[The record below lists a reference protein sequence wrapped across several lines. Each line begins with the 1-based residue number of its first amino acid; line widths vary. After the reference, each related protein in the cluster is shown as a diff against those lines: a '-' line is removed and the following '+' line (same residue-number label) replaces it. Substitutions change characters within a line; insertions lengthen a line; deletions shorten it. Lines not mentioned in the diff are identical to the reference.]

1 MQFLP
6 NTLSK
11 KLWIFVTTTIIIT
24 IGFSFLLSNYFYEK
38 LYVENVRRGLLEEGT
53 RLSAEY
59 EGGPLS
65 SELIEKV
72 EWYNT
77 KNESEVFIVSNPK
90 ELSACLPYEIDYDT
104 IIGPEERDQLLSG
117 KSVEKMGYEERF
129 DRDVMAVIVPLTDSN
144 RLEGIIYLYVPLAKI
159 SELTND
165 FSVIGLVV
173 GLLFVIMSVY
183 IGTIFVKKITK
194 PLEIMKNAAEKV
206 TAGDYSAR
214 VPVFSKDEIG
224 QLGTAFNLM
233 SVSIQKED
241 ERKKEFLED
250 VSHELRTPISYVKGY
265 SEALKTGLVKTSQEQ
280 ERYLALIHREASRM
294 ERLVG
299 DLLDLSRFDSED
311 FRLELRPLPLAQLV
325 EDCLEKYSPTLQQ
338 KGLLLN
344 SDLDPDIIV
353 NADEGRIEQVIQ
365 NIVDNA
371 INYTEQGRINVLL
384 VKHEKGCIL
393 SIKDTGIGIPRE
405 DIQRVTQRFF
415 RVNKARTR
423 SDGGTGLGLAISNK
437 LIQLHGGTLEIE
449 SDLGEGTCIS
459 IVLPVT

>member
-1 MQFLP
+1 MKFLP

-11 KLWIFVTTTIIIT
+11 KLWVFVTTTIIIT
-24 IGFSFLLSNYFYEK
+24 IGFSFLLSHYFYEK

-53 RLSAEY
+53 KLSTEY

-77 KNESEVFIVSNPK
+77 KNESEVFIVSNPR
-90 ELSACLPYEIDYDT
+90 ELSACLPYEIDYDS
-104 IIGPEERDQLLSG
+104 IIGPEERDQLLNG
-117 KSVEKMGYEERF
+117 QSVEKMGYEERF
-129 DRDVMAVIVPLTDSN
+129 DRDVMAVIFPLIDSN

-165 FSVIGLVV
+165 FSLIGLVV
-173 GLLFVIMSVY
+173 GVLFVILAVY
-183 IGTIFVKKITK
+183 VGTIFVKKMTK
-194 PLEIMKNAAEKV
+194 PLEIMKQAAEKV

-265 SEALKTGLVKTSQEQ
+265 SEALKAGLAKTSQDQ
-280 ERYLALIHREASRM
+280 ERYLALIHREAKRM

-299 DLLDLSRFDSED
+299 DLLDLSRLDAED
-311 FRLELRPLPLAQLV
+311 FRLEMCPLPLAQLV
-325 EDCLEKYSPTLQQ
+325 EDCLEKYRPSLQQ

-344 SDLDPDIIV
+344 AELDPDIIV

-371 INYTEQGRINVLL
+371 INYTERGRITVLL
-384 VKHEKGCIL
+384 SKHEKGCIL
-393 SIKDTGIGIPRE
+393 SIKDTGIGIPME

-437 LIQLHGGTLEIE
+437 LIKLHGGELEIE
-449 SDLGEGTCIS
+449 SNLGKGTRIS
-459 IVLPVT
+459 IILPMI

>member
-1 MQFLP
+1 MKFLP

-11 KLWIFVTTTIIIT
+11 KLWVFVTTTIIIT
-24 IGFSFLLSNYFYEK
+24 IGFSFLLSHYFYEK

-53 RLSAEY
+53 KLSTEY

-77 KNESEVFIVSNPK
+77 KNESEVFIVSNPR
-90 ELSACLPYEIDYDT
+90 ELSACLPFEIDYDS
-104 IIGPEERDQLLSG
+104 IIGPEERDQLLNG
-117 KSVEKMGYEERF
+117 QSVEKMGYEERF
-129 DRDVMAVIVPLTDSN
+129 DRDVMAVIVPLIDSN

-165 FSVIGLVV
+165 FSLIGLVV
-173 GLLFVIMSVY
+173 GVLFVILAVY
-183 IGTIFVKKITK
+183 VGTIFVKKMTK
-194 PLEIMKNAAEKV
+194 PLEIMKQAAEKV

-265 SEALKTGLVKTSQEQ
+265 SEALKAGLAKTSQEQ
-280 ERYLALIHREASRM
+280 ERYLALIHREAKRM

-299 DLLDLSRFDSED
+299 DLLDLSRLDAED
-311 FRLELRPLPLAQLV
+311 FRLEMCPLPLAQLV
-325 EDCLEKYSPTLQQ
+325 EDCLEKYRPSLQQ

-344 SDLDPDIIV
+344 TELDPDIIV

-371 INYTEQGRINVLL
+371 INYTERGRITVLL
-384 VKHEKGCIL
+384 SKHEKGCIL
-393 SIKDTGIGIPRE
+393 SIKDTGIGIPME

-437 LIQLHGGTLEIE
+437 LIKLHGGELEIK
-449 SDLGEGTCIS
+449 SNLGKGTCIS
-459 IVLPVT
+459 IILPVI

>member
-1 MQFLP
+1 MKFLP

-11 KLWIFVTTTIIIT
+11 KLWVFVTTTIIIT
-24 IGFSFLLSNYFYEK
+24 IGFSFLLSHYFYEI

-53 RLSAEY
+53 KLSTEY

-77 KNESEVFIVSNPK
+77 KNESEVFIVSNPR
-90 ELSACLPYEIDYDT
+90 ELSACLPFEIDYDS
-104 IIGPEERDQLLSG
+104 IIGPEERDQLLNG
-117 KSVEKMGYEERF
+117 QSVEKMGYEERF
-129 DRDVMAVIVPLTDSN
+129 DRDVMAVIVPLIDSN

-165 FSVIGLVV
+165 FSLIGLVV
-173 GLLFVIMSVY
+173 GVLFVILAVY
-183 IGTIFVKKITK
+183 VGTIFVKKMTK
-194 PLEIMKNAAEKV
+194 PLEIMKQAAEKV

-265 SEALKTGLVKTSQEQ
+265 SEALKAGLAKTSQDQ
-280 ERYLALIHREASRM
+280 VRYLALIHREAKRM

-299 DLLDLSRFDSED
+299 DLLDLSRLDAED
-311 FRLELRPLPLAQLV
+311 FRLEMCPLPLAQLV
-325 EDCLEKYSPTLQQ
+325 EDCLEKYRPSLQQ

-344 SDLDPDIIV
+344 TELDPDIIV

-371 INYTEQGRINVLL
+371 INYTERGRITVLL
-384 VKHEKGCIL
+384 SKHEKGCIL
-393 SIKDTGIGIPRE
+393 SIKDTGIGIPME

-437 LIQLHGGTLEIE
+437 LIKLHGGELEIK
-449 SDLGEGTCIS
+449 SNLGKGTCIS
-459 IVLPVT
+459 IILPVI

>member
-1 MQFLP
+1 MKFLP

-11 KLWIFVTTTIIIT
+11 KLWVFVTTTIIIT
-24 IGFSFLLSNYFYEK
+24 IGFSFLLSHYFYEK

-53 RLSAEY
+53 KLSTEY

-65 SELIEKV
+65 RELIEKV

-77 KNESEVFIVSNPK
+77 KNESEVFIVSNPR
-90 ELSACLPYEIDYDT
+90 ELSACLPFEIDYDS
-104 IIGPEERDQLLSG
+104 IIGPEERDQLLNG
-117 KSVEKMGYEERF
+117 QSVEKMGYEERF
-129 DRDVMAVIVPLTDSN
+129 DRDVMAVIVPLIDSN

-165 FSVIGLVV
+165 FSLIGLVV
-173 GLLFVIMSVY
+173 GVLFVILAVY
-183 IGTIFVKKITK
+183 VGTIFVKKMTK
-194 PLEIMKNAAEKV
+194 PLEIMKQAAEKV

-265 SEALKTGLVKTSQEQ
+265 SEALKAGLAKTSQDQ
-280 ERYLALIHREASRM
+280 ERYLALIHREAKRM

-299 DLLDLSRFDSED
+299 DLLDLSRLDAED
-311 FRLELRPLPLAQLV
+311 FRLEMCPLPLAQLV
-325 EDCLEKYSPTLQQ
+325 EDCLEKYRPSLQQ

-344 SDLDPDIIV
+344 AELDPDIIV

-371 INYTEQGRINVLL
+371 INYTERGRITVLL
-384 VKHEKGCIL
+384 SKHEKGCIL
-393 SIKDTGIGIPRE
+393 SIKDTGIGIPME

-437 LIQLHGGTLEIE
+437 LIKLHGGELEIK
-449 SDLGEGTCIS
+449 SNLGKGTCIS
-459 IVLPVT
+459 IILPVI

>member
-1 MQFLP
+1 MNILP

-11 KLWIFVTTTIIIT
+11 KLWVFVTTTIIIT

-38 LYVENVRRGLLEEGT
+38 LYVENVRKGLLEEGT
-53 RLSAEY
+53 KLSADY

-77 KNESEVFIVSNPK
+77 KNESEVFIVSNPR
-90 ELSACLPYEIDYDT
+90 ELSACLPYEIDYDS
-104 IIGPEERDQLLSG
+104 IIGPDERDQLLNG
-117 KSVEKMGYEERF
+117 QSVEKMGYEERF
-129 DRDVMAVIVPLTDSN
+129 DRDVMAVIVPLIDSN
-144 RLEGIIYLYVPLAKI
+144 RLEGIIYLYVPLARI

-165 FSVIGLVV
+165 FSIIGLVV
-173 GLLFVIMSVY
+173 GLLFVVMSVY
-183 IGTIFVKKITK
+183 IGTIFVKKMTK
-194 PLEIMKNAAEKV
+194 PLEMMKKAAEKV

-265 SEALKTGLVKTSQEQ
+265 SEALKAGLVKTSKDQ
-280 ERYLALIHREASRM
+280 ERYLSLIHREASRM

-311 FRLELRPLPLAQLV
+311 FQLKMGPLPLAQLI

-338 KGLLLN
+338 KGLYLN
-344 SDLDPDIIV
+344 AELDPDIIV
-353 NADEGRIEQVIQ
+353 IADEGRIEQVIQ
-365 NIVDNA
+365 NIVNNA
-371 INYTEQGRINVLL
+371 INYTEQGGITVRLS
-384 VKHEKGCIL
+384 KHERGCIL

-437 LIQLHGGTLEIE
+437 LIQLHGGELEID

-459 IVLPVT
+459 IILPVI

>member
-11 KLWIFVTTTIIIT
+11 KLWVFVTTTIIIT
-24 IGFSFLLSNYFYEK
+24 IGISFVLSNYFYEK

-53 RLSAEY
+53 RLSDEY

-65 SELIEKV
+65 SDLIEKL

-104 IIGPEERDQLLSG
+104 LIGPEERDRLLNG
-117 KSVEKMGYEERF
+117 QSVEKMGYEERF
-129 DRDVMAVIVPLTDSN
+129 DRDVLAVVVPLIDSD
-144 RLEGIIYLYVPLAKI
+144 RLEGIIYLYVPLARI

-165 FSVIGLVV
+165 FSIIALVV
-173 GLLFVIMSVY
+173 GLIFVIMSVY
-183 IGTIFVKKITK
+183 IGTIFVKKMTK
-194 PLEIMKNAAEKV
+194 PLEIMKKAAEKV

-233 SVSIQKED
+233 SISIQRED
-241 ERKKEFLED
+241 ERKKVFLED

-265 SEALKTGLVKTSQEQ
+265 SEALKTGLVKTPQEQ

-325 EDCLEKYSPTLQQ
+325 EDCLEKYNPTLQQ

-344 SDLDPDIIV
+344 SNLDPDIIV

-371 INYTEQGRINVLL
+371 INYTVRGRITVLL
-384 VKHEKGCIL
+384 SKHEKGCIL

-405 DIQRVTQRFF
+405 DIQRVKQRFF

-437 LIQLHGGTLEIE
+437 LIQLHGGVLDIE

-459 IVLPVT
+459 IVLPVI

>member
-1 MQFLP
+1 MKFLP

-11 KLWIFVTTTIIIT
+11 KLWVFVTTTIIIT
-24 IGFSFLLSNYFYEK
+24 IGFSFLLSHYFYEK

-53 RLSAEY
+53 KLSTEY

-77 KNESEVFIVSNPK
+77 KNESEVFIVSNPR
-90 ELSACLPYEIDYDT
+90 ELSACLPFEIDYDS
-104 IIGPEERDQLLSG
+104 IIGPEERDQLLNG
-117 KSVEKMGYEERF
+117 QSVEKMGYEERF
-129 DRDVMAVIVPLTDSN
+129 DRDVMAVIVPLIDSN

-165 FSVIGLVV
+165 FSLIGLVV
-173 GLLFVIMSVY
+173 GVLFVILAVY
-183 IGTIFVKKITK
+183 VGTIFVKKMTK
-194 PLEIMKNAAEKV
+194 PLEIMKQAAEKV

-265 SEALKTGLVKTSQEQ
+265 SEALKAGLAKTSQDQ
-280 ERYLALIHREASRM
+280 ERYLALIHREAKRM

-299 DLLDLSRFDSED
+299 DLLDLSRLDAED
-311 FRLELRPLPLAQLV
+311 FRLEMCPLPLAQLV
-325 EDCLEKYSPTLQQ
+325 EDCLEKYRPSLQQ

-344 SDLDPDIIV
+344 TELDPDIIV

-371 INYTEQGRINVLL
+371 INYTERGRITVLL
-384 VKHEKGCIL
+384 SKHEKGCIL
-393 SIKDTGIGIPRE
+393 SIKDTGIGIPME

-437 LIQLHGGTLEIE
+437 LIKLHGGELEIK
-449 SDLGEGTCIS
+449 SNLGKGTCIS
-459 IVLPVT
+459 IILPVI

>member
-1 MQFLP
+1 MRFLP

-11 KLWIFVTTTIIIT
+11 KLWVFVTTTIIIT
-24 IGFSFLLSNYFYEK
+24 IGFSFALSNYFYEK

-53 RLSAEY
+53 RLSDEY
-59 EGGPLS
+59 KGGPLS
-65 SELIEKV
+65 SELIEKI

-90 ELSACLPYEIDYDT
+90 ELSACLPYEIDYDS
-104 IIGPEERDQLLSG
+104 IIGPVERDQLLNG
-117 KSVEKMGYEERF
+117 HSVEKMGYEERF
-129 DRDVMAVIVPLTDSN
+129 DREVMAVIVPLTDSN
-144 RLEGIIYLYVPLAKI
+144 RLEGIIYLYVPLARI

-165 FSVIGLVV
+165 FSIIGLVV

-183 IGTIFVKKITK
+183 IGTIFVKKITQ
-194 PLEIMKNAAEKV
+194 PLEIMKKAAEKV

-265 SEALKTGLVKTSQEQ
+265 SEALKAGLVKTSQDQ
-280 ERYLALIHREASRM
+280 ERYLAIIHREANRM

-311 FRLELRPLPLAQLV
+311 FRLELCPLPLAQLV
-325 EDCLEKYSPTLQQ
+325 EDCLEKYSPTLRR

-344 SDLDPDIIV
+344 SELDPDIIV

-371 INYTEQGRINVLL
+371 INYTEKGQITVLL
-384 VKHEKGCIL
+384 SKHVKGCIL
-393 SIKDTGIGIPRE
+393 SVMDTGIGIPRE
-405 DIQRVTQRFF
+405 DIHRVTQRFS

-437 LIQLHGGTLEIE
+437 LIQLHGGDLEIE
-449 SDLGEGTCIS
+449 SNLGEGTTIS
-459 IVLPVT
+459 IILPVI

>member
-1 MQFLP
+1 MEFLP

-11 KLWIFVTTTIIIT
+11 KLWVFVTTTIIIT
-24 IGFSFLLSNYFYEK
+24 IGFSFLLSHYFYEK
-38 LYVENVRRGLLEEGT
+38 IYVENVRRGLLEEGT
-53 RLSAEY
+53 KLSTEY

-77 KNESEVFIVSNPK
+77 KNESEVFIVSNPR
-90 ELSACLPYEIDYDT
+90 ELSACLPFEIDYDS
-104 IIGPEERDQLLSG
+104 IIGPEERDQLLNG
-117 KSVEKMGYEERF
+117 QSVEKMGYEERF
-129 DRDVMAVIVPLTDSN
+129 DRDVMAVIVPLIDSN

-165 FSVIGLVV
+165 FSLIGLVV
-173 GLLFVIMSVY
+173 GVLFVILAVY
-183 IGTIFVKKITK
+183 VGTIFVKKMTK
-194 PLEIMKNAAEKV
+194 PLEIMKQAAEKV

-265 SEALKTGLVKTSQEQ
+265 SEALKAGLAKTSQDQ
-280 ERYLALIHREASRM
+280 ERYLALIHREAKRM

-299 DLLDLSRFDSED
+299 DLLDLSRLDAED
-311 FRLELRPLPLAQLV
+311 FRLEMCPLPLAQLV
-325 EDCLEKYSPTLQQ
+325 EDCLEKYRPSLQQ

-344 SDLDPDIIV
+344 TELDPDIIV

-371 INYTEQGRINVLL
+371 INYTERGRITVLL
-384 VKHEKGCIL
+384 SKHEKGCIL

-437 LIQLHGGTLEIE
+437 LIKLHGGELEIK
-449 SDLGEGTCIS
+449 SNLGKGTCIS
-459 IVLPVT
+459 IILPVI

>member
-393 SIKDTGIGIPRE
+393 SIKDTGIGIPKE

>member
-11 KLWIFVTTTIIIT
+11 KLWVFVTTTIIIT
-24 IGFSFLLSNYFYEK
+24 IGFSFFLSNYFYEK

-65 SELIEKV
+65 TELIEKV

-104 IIGPEERDQLLSG
+104 LIGPEERDQLLSG
-117 KSVEKMGYEERF
+117 QSVEKIGYEKRF

-144 RLEGIIYLYVPLAKI
+144 RLEGIIYIYVPLARI

-165 FSVIGLVV
+165 FSIIGLVV
-173 GLLFVIMSVY
+173 GLLFVIMSMY

-194 PLEIMKNAAEKV
+194 PLEIMKYAAEKV

-224 QLGTAFNLM
+224 QLGAAFNLM

-325 EDCLEKYSPTLQQ
+325 EDCLEKYSPTMHQ

-344 SDLDPDIIV
+344 SNLDPDIIV

-371 INYTEQGRINVLL
+371 INYTEQGRITVLL
-384 VKHEKGCIL
+384 SKHENGCIL
-393 SIKDTGIGIPRE
+393 SIKDTGIGIPKE

-423 SDGGTGLGLAISNK
+423 SDGGTGLGLEISNK
-437 LIQLHGGTLEIE
+437 LIQLHGGELEIE

-459 IVLPVT
+459 IVLPVI

>member
-1 MQFLP
+1 MKFLP

-11 KLWIFVTTTIIIT
+11 KLWVFVTTTIIIT
-24 IGFSFLLSNYFYEK
+24 IGFSFLLSHYFYEK

-53 RLSAEY
+53 KLSTEY

-77 KNESEVFIVSNPK
+77 KNESEVFIVSNPR
-90 ELSACLPYEIDYDT
+90 ELSACLPFEIDYDS
-104 IIGPEERDQLLSG
+104 IIGPEERDQLLNG
-117 KSVEKMGYEERF
+117 QSVEKMGYEERF
-129 DRDVMAVIVPLTDSN
+129 DRDVMAVIVPLIDSN

-165 FSVIGLVV
+165 FSLIGLVV
-173 GLLFVIMSVY
+173 GVLFVILAVY
-183 IGTIFVKKITK
+183 VGTIFVKKMTK
-194 PLEIMKNAAEKV
+194 PLEIMKQAAEKV

-265 SEALKTGLVKTSQEQ
+265 SEALKAGLAKTSQDQ
-280 ERYLALIHREASRM
+280 VRYLALIHREAKRM

-299 DLLDLSRFDSED
+299 DLLDLSRLDAED
-311 FRLELRPLPLAQLV
+311 FRLEMCPLPLAQLV
-325 EDCLEKYSPTLQQ
+325 EDCLEKYRPSLQQ

-344 SDLDPDIIV
+344 TELDPDIIV

-371 INYTEQGRINVLL
+371 INYTERGRITVLL
-384 VKHEKGCIL
+384 SKHEKGCIL
-393 SIKDTGIGIPRE
+393 SIKDTGIGIPME

-437 LIQLHGGTLEIE
+437 LIKLHGGELEIK
-449 SDLGEGTCIS
+449 SNLGKGTCIS
-459 IVLPVT
+459 IILPVI

>member
-1 MQFLP
+1 MNVLP

-11 KLWIFVTTTIIIT
+11 KLWVFVTTTIIIT

-53 RLSAEY
+53 KLSAEY

-77 KNESEVFIVSNPK
+77 KNESEVFIVSNPR
-90 ELSACLPYEIDYDT
+90 ELSACLPYEIDYDS
-104 IIGPEERDQLLSG
+104 IIGPEERDQLLNG
-117 KSVEKMGYEERF
+117 QPVEKMGYEERF
-129 DRDVMAVIVPLTDSN
+129 DRDVMAVIVPLIDSN

-165 FSVIGLVV
+165 FSLIGLVV
-173 GLLFVIMSVY
+173 GLLFVILAVY
-183 IGTIFVKKITK
+183 IGTIFVKKMTK
-194 PLEIMKNAAEKV
+194 PLEIMKKAAEKV

-265 SEALKTGLVKTSQEQ
+265 SEALKAGLAKTSQDQ
-280 ERYLALIHREASRM
+280 ERYLALIHREANRM

-299 DLLDLSRFDSED
+299 DLLDLSRLDAED
-311 FRLELRPLPLAQLV
+311 FRLEMCPLPLAQLV
-325 EDCLEKYSPTLQQ
+325 EDCLEKYRPSLKQ

-344 SDLDPDIIV
+344 TELDPDIIV

-371 INYTEQGRINVLL
+371 INYTERGRITVLL
-384 VKHEKGCIL
+384 SKHEKGCIL

-437 LIQLHGGTLEIE
+437 LIKLHGGQLEIK
-449 SDLGEGTCIS
+449 SNLGKGTCIS
-459 IVLPVT
+459 IILPVI

>member
-280 ERYLALIHREASRM
+280 KRYLALIHREASRM

>member
-1 MQFLP
+1 MKFLP

-11 KLWIFVTTTIIIT
+11 KLWFFVTTTIIIT
-24 IGFSFLLSNYFYEK
+24 IGLSFLLSNYFYEK

-53 RLSAEY
+53 RLSDEY
-59 EGGPLS
+59 EGGSLS

-104 IIGPEERDQLLSG
+104 IIGPEERDQLLDG
-117 KSVEKMGYEERF
+117 QSVEKMGYEERF

-144 RLEGIIYLYVPLAKI
+144 RLEGIIYLYVPLARI

-165 FSVIGLVV
+165 FSSIGLVV
-173 GLLFVIMSVY
+173 GLLFIIMSVY
-183 IGTIFVKKITK
+183 IGTIFVKKMTK
-194 PLEIMKNAAEKV
+194 PLEIMKKAAEKV
-206 TAGDYSAR
+206 TAGDYSVR

-265 SEALKTGLVKTSQEQ
+265 SEALKAGLVKTSQDQ
-280 ERYLALIHREASRM
+280 ERYLAIIHREAYRM

-311 FRLELRPLPLAQLV
+311 FRLELCPIPLAQLV
-325 EDCLEKYSPTLQQ
+325 EDCLEKYIPTLQQ

-344 SDLDPDIIV
+344 SELDPDIIV

-371 INYTEQGRINVLL
+371 INYTEQGCITVLL
-384 VKHEKGCIL
+384 TKHEKGCIL
-393 SIKDTGIGIPRE
+393 SIKDTGIGIPKE
-405 DIQRVTQRFF
+405 DIQRITQRFF

-437 LIQLHGGTLEIE
+437 LISLHGGELEIE
-449 SDLGEGTCIS
+449 SDLGEGTCIA
-459 IVLPVT
+459 IILPVI